1 MIDRLH
7 PPSALC
13 GRKRE
18 EMNRVEAIARAICLA
33 RNQDPD
39 TYPAEHHSGLLVGA
53 DGRPGPWPEKP
64 WMLRQQ
70 EAREFA
76 MCFDAAM
83 EQKK

>member
-1 MIDRLH
+1 MTDA
-7 PPSALC
+7 PDQ
-13 GRKRE
+13 
-18 EMNRVEAIARAICLA
+18 MNRVEAIARAICLA